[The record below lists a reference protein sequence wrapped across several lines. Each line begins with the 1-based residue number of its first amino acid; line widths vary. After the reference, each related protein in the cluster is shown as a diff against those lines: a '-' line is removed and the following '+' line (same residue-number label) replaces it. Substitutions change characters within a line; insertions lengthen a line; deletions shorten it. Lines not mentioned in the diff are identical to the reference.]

1 MASIFF
7 GSISTVA
14 DTSEVQRRAFNEAF
28 AAHDL
33 DWHWSRKAYMAMLDS
48 NGGRQRLDAYAA
60 ARGQQV
66 DSTAIHETKS
76 RIFQELLAASA
87 VNPRAGVVDT
97 IREAR
102 QAGHKLGFV
111 TTTSPGNVRA
121 VLAAISPHL
130 TADVFDLIVTAD
142 SVSLAK
148 PDPAAYEFALKELG
162 EDARN
167 AVAIEDNAGGVSAA
181 SAAGVRCVAFP
192 NANTVGSDFSQAVA
206 TVEMLDASI
215 FRSLLA
221 P

>member
-1 MASIFF
+1 MASILF

-33 DWHWSRKAYMAMLDS
+33 GWRWSREAYVSMLDS
-48 NGGRQRLDAYAA
+48 NGGRQRLDAYAV
-60 ARGQQV
+60 ARGQQI

-76 RIFQELLAASA
+76 RIFQEMLAASA
-87 VNPRAGVVDT
+87 VSPRAGVMDT

-130 TADVFDLIVTAD
+130 NADVFDLIVTAD

-167 AVAIEDNAGGVSAA
+167 AVAIEDNAGGVAAA